1 MQLSFDHPE
10 SAYYVR
16 RCEPGRITIVDRVFE
31 SSFLLAP
38 DRVLPWSATSV
49 DALTPESIAPI
60 LELRPAVV
68 LLGCG
73 ARVRFPVP
81 AIAAA
86 FLTRGIG
93 LESMDNS
100 AAARTFNVLAG
111 EGRIVVAA
119 FLLPGT

>member
-10 SAYYVR
+10 TTYYVR
-16 RCEPGRITIVDRVFE
+16 RCAPGRITVVDRDFE

-38 DRVLPWSATSV
+38 DRVAEWGATTV
-49 DALTPESIAPI
+49 EALTPAHVEQVLAMQP
-60 LELRPAVV
+60 EVV

-73 ARVRFPVP
+73 ARVRFPAP

-86 FLTRGIG
+86 FLTKGIG
-93 LESMDNS
+93 IEAMDNA

-111 EGRIVVAA
+111 EGRKVVAA
-119 FLLPGT
+119 FLVPG